1 MASTYSTDLKLEL
14 MVTGENSGTW
24 GDKTNTNLN
33 LLDQAVS
40 GYQLVTVTAN
50 TTLVMSNATISNARN
65 AVLELS
71 GTIAANTTVNMPAIQ
86 KTYIVKN
93 NTTGAYTLT
102 FRGALQTTN
111 FVTWSATDK
120 ATKILY
126 CDSINVVS
134 VDLSSLS
141 GTIGT
146 SQISNNAITTA
157 LLNTAAV
164 LSYNISANAV
174 GSTQLD
180 TASVTSF
187 KIAAG
192 AVGPTQLSNTAV
204 TAGSYTSA
212 SITVDAQG
220 RLTAASSGAGGAGG
234 FALKTY
240 AEGPAT
246 GTYTSN
252 PAANK
257 ALVFMWGGGGGGSS
271 TGCGGAG
278 YGAQGGAS
286 LIGFKNAYPVAGGV
300 SIAYTVGAKGTG
312 GTGGPSLG
320 LAGNAGGLSRFG
332 PAPAPVMTIN
342 GGNGAGTNAQGTNGT
357 ATGTDYTFPA
367 VSGFYNGNGGTANTP
382 ANTATGR
389 IGGGAFDGFW
399 GQGGNSPGSDNRSP
413 GAGGTPGGNGA
424 MFIWENTAS

>member
-93 NTTGAYTLT
+93 NTTGAFTVT

-126 CDSINVVS
+126 CDSINVVA
-134 VDLSSLS
+134 VDLTSLS
-141 GTIGT
+141 GLITG
-146 SQISNNAITTA
+146 SQISSATIATGNIANNAITTA
-157 LLNTAAV
+157 LLNTSAV

-180 TASVTSF
+180 TAAVTSF

-204 TAGSYTSA
+204 TAGSYTAA

-220 RLTAASSGAGGAGG
+220 RITAASSGTGGGAGG
-234 FALKTY
+234 FVPKLLSQ
-240 AEGPAT
+240 GPAS
-246 GTYTSN
+246 GTYTASPTANRLAVYLYAGAGRPGTGAPNGPSGGFGGFGGWGFFDKPITQPFSQPYSIGGTGNQN
-252 PAANK
+252 PPGDFRSGAPGNPGGNTTIAN
-257 ALVFMWGGGGGGSS
+257 VGTVNGGGGGGGGGYNVPTGPSS
-271 TGCGGAG
+271 PGTAPTATIAPPNQYRGMSGAPFG
-278 YGAQGGAS
+278 Q
-286 LIGFKNAYPVAGGV
+286 
-300 SIAYTVGAKGTG
+300 GTG
-312 GTGGPSLG
+312 DYGLTGTNSPGGFVQNL
-320 LAGNAGGLSRFG
+320 NAPNVG
-332 PAPAPVMTIN
+332 P
-342 GGNGAGTNAQGTNGT
+342 NAQG
-357 ATGTDYTFPA
+357 AII
-367 VSGFYNGNGGTANTP
+367 V
-382 ANTATGR
+382 
-389 IGGGAFDGFW
+389 
-399 GQGGNSPGSDNRSP
+399 
-413 GAGGTPGGNGA
+413 
-424 MFIWENTAS
+424 WENTGT

>member
-50 TTLVMSNATISNARN
+50 TTLVMTNATISNARN

-71 GTIAANTTVNMPAIQ
+71 GTIASNTTVNMPAIQ

-93 NTTGAYTLT
+93 STTGAFTVT
-102 FRGALQTTN
+102 FAGALQTTN

-120 ATKILY
+120 STKILY

-141 GTIGT
+141 GLITGSKISSGTIT
-146 SQISNNAITTA
+146 TANISNNAITNA
-157 LLNTAAV
+157 LLDTNSV
-164 LSYNISANAV
+164 KSYNISANAV

-204 TAGSYTSA
+204 TAGSYTTA

-220 RLTAASSGAGGAGG
+220 RITAASSG
-234 FALKTY
+234 T
-240 AEGPAT
+240 
-246 GTYTSN
+246 
-252 PAANK
+252 
-257 ALVFMWGGGGGGSS
+257 GGGGGGFVPTIMQAGPVSGTYTANVNANRLAVYMWGAGGGGGGGNWAS
-271 TGCGGAG
+271 NSAGTGGAG
-278 YGAQGGAS
+278 GYGFYNAPVAKPFSAPYQIGAGGNSGNNSQGGRGTSGSGNAGTPTFVTNVGTVNS
-286 LIGFKNAYPVAGGV
+286 GNGGSGIGFGV
-300 SIAYTVGAKGTG
+300 SNPVPSGTAGTAPGATFVMPSRSFILGVEYGNGGYGGYASSCTAQSG
-312 GTGGPSLG
+312 GTGS
-320 LAGNAGGLSRFG
+320 AGYMLLYEN
-332 PAPAPVMTIN
+332 I
-342 GGNGAGTNAQGTNGT
+342 GT
-357 ATGTDYTFPA
+357 
-367 VSGFYNGNGGTANTP
+367 
-382 ANTATGR
+382 
-389 IGGGAFDGFW
+389 
-399 GQGGNSPGSDNRSP
+399 
-413 GAGGTPGGNGA
+413 
-424 MFIWENTAS
+424 

>member
-93 NTTGAYTLT
+93 NTTGAFTVT

-111 FVTWSATDK
+111 FVTWSTTDK

-126 CDSINVVS
+126 CDSINVVA
-134 VDLSSLS
+134 VDLSTLS

-146 SQISNNAITTA
+146 SQIANNAITTA
-157 LLNTAAV
+157 LLNTSAV

-220 RLTAASSGAGGAGG
+220 RLTAASSGTGGGAGMG
-234 FALKTY
+234 IPVLIA
-240 AEGPAT
+240 AGPAT
-246 GTYTSN
+246 GTYTAN
-252 PAANK
+252 ANANRIAVYAWAGGGGGAPGAARTGGSGGYGFYNYPIASK
-257 ALVFMWGGGGGGSS
+257 PFSQPYSVGAGGGGGSA
-271 TGCGGAG
+271 GGATNLTNVG
-278 YGAQGGAS
+278 TVNGGGGNNTVPGNQPGAS
-286 LIGFKNAYPVAGGV
+286 LSGYVRSFI
-300 SIAYTVGAKGTG
+300 TGATYGTG
-312 GTGGPSLG
+312 GSGGSF
-320 LAGNAGGLSRFG
+320 NHC
-332 PAPAPVMTIN
+332 
-342 GGNGAGTNAQGTNGT
+342 
-357 ATGTDYTFPA
+357 
-367 VSGFYNGNGGTANTP
+367 
-382 ANTATGR
+382 
-389 IGGGAFDGFW
+389 
-399 GQGGNSPGSDNRSP
+399 GSDNPNP
-413 GAGGTPGGNGA
+413 GSSGVQGA
-424 MFIWENTAS
+424 LVIFENTGT

>member
-50 TTLVMSNATISNARN
+50 TTLVMTNATISNARN

-71 GTIAANTTVNMPAIQ
+71 GTIASNTTVNMPAIQ

-93 NTTGAYTLT
+93 STTGAFTVT

-120 ATKILY
+120 TTKILY

-134 VDLSSLS
+134 VDLSTLS
-141 GTIGT
+141 GTVGT
-146 SQISNNAITTA
+146 SQIANNAITNA
-157 LLNTAAV
+157 LLDTNSV
-164 LSYNISANAV
+164 KSYNISANAV

-220 RLTAASSGAGGAGG
+220 RITAASSGSAGAGMG
-234 FALKTY
+234 IPVLY
-240 AEGPAT
+240 AVGPST
-246 GTYTSN
+246 GTYTKN
-252 PAANK
+252 NAANRIG
-257 ALVFMWGGGGGGSS
+257 AYLLGGGGGG
-271 TGCGGAG
+271 GGARFESIGGKGG
-278 YGAQGGAS
+278 YG
-286 LIGFKNAYPVAGGV
+286 GFGFYNYPSTTAFSQPY
-300 SIAYTVGAKGTG
+300 SI
-312 GTGGPSLG
+312 GGPGNGGGGSNG
-320 LAGNAGGLSRFG
+320 PGGAGNAGGATNITNLG
-332 PAPAPVMTIN
+332 TVN
-342 GGNGAGTNAQGTNGT
+342 GGSGGSGGPPGAAGAQGNAPGAAFTV
-357 ATGTDYTFPA
+357 PA
-367 VSGFYNGNGGTANTP
+367 LALSPMFVVGGNYGNGGAGGGPSCGPGQAGNP
-382 ANTATGR
+382 GSAAG
-389 IGGGAFDGFW
+389 IGGSIVIF
-399 GQGGNSPGSDNRSP
+399 
-413 GAGGTPGGNGA
+413 
-424 MFIWENTAS
+424 ENTGT

>member
-50 TTLVMSNATISNARN
+50 TTLVMTNATISNARN

-71 GTIAANTTVNMPAIQ
+71 GTIASNTTVNMPAIQ

-93 NTTGAYTLT
+93 STTGAFTVT
-102 FRGALQTTN
+102 FAGALQTTN

-120 ATKILY
+120 STKILY

-141 GTIGT
+141 GLITGSKISSGTIT
-146 SQISNNAITTA
+146 TANISNNAITNA
-157 LLNTAAV
+157 LLDTNSV
-164 LSYNISANAV
+164 KSYNISANAV

-212 SITVDAQG
+212 AITVDAQG
-220 RLTAASSGAGGAGG
+220 RITAASSGTGGGAGASVLKL
-234 FALKTY
+234 FA
-240 AEGPAT
+240 AGPSSGTFTAT
-246 GTYTSN
+246 PT
-252 PAANK
+252 ANRLMVYM
-257 ALVFMWGGGGGGSS
+257 AGGGGGGKS
-271 TGCGGAG
+271 
-278 YGAQGGAS
+278 
-286 LIGFKNAYPVAGGV
+286 
-300 SIAYTVGAKGTG
+300 
-312 GTGGPSLG
+312 GPST
-320 LAGNAGGLSRFG
+320 SF
-332 PAPAPVMTIN
+332 
-342 GGNGAGTNAQGTNGT
+342 
-357 ATGTDYTFPA
+357 
-367 VSGFYNGNGGTANTP
+367 
-382 ANTATGR
+382 
-389 IGGGAFDGFW
+389 
-399 GQGGNSPGSDNRSP
+399 
-413 GAGGTPGGNGA
+413 PGGNGGFGFWNA
-424 MFIWENTAS
+424 PVTAPFSAPYAVGAQGNAVGGNAASNSGGATNLTNIGTANGGVAGTTGGSGTSGNAPGAALTLPINSFGGPIQVTQVGGPGYNVSLQYGWGAAGNLFNNGGSCPSAGGNPGLPGVLMVYDNSGT

>member
-40 GYQLVTVTAN
+40 GYQSVTVTAN

-126 CDSINVVS
+126 CDSINVVA
-134 VDLSSLS
+134 VDLTSLS
-141 GTIGT
+141 GLITGSQISSGTIATGN
-146 SQISNNAITTA
+146 ISNNAITTA
-157 LLNTAAV
+157 LLNT
-164 LSYNISANAV
+164 SA
-174 GSTQLD
+174 
-180 TASVTSF
+180 VTSVNIASF
-187 KIAAG
+187 AVTSTKIDTTAVQSYHVAAG
-192 AVGPTQLSNTAV
+192 AIGPTQLSNTAV

-220 RLTAASSGAGGAGG
+220 RITAASSATGGGAGMAILKLTVQAPASG
-234 FALKTY
+234 TFTAAPTANRLALY
-240 AEGPAT
+240 M
-246 GTYTSN
+246 Y
-252 PAANK
+252 
-257 ALVFMWGGGGGGSS
+257 GGGGGGS
-271 TGCGGAG
+271 GNPGACEGGSAG
-278 YGAQGGAS
+278 YGFWNIPITQPYSVPYVLGNAGPGGQS
-286 LIGFKNAYPVAGGV
+286 SGE
-300 SIAYTVGAKGTG
+300 GTNRNFG
-312 GTGGPSLG
+312 S
-320 LAGNAGGLSRFG
+320 AGNASTWGAPG
-332 PAPAPVMTIN
+332 PTQYVANT
-342 GGNGAGTNAQGTNGT
+342 GQAGTNVRGSDGNAPTSSYVFKRNQFNGPSYSGNPGSPGFICVFDN
-357 ATGTDYTFPA
+357 TGT
-367 VSGFYNGNGGTANTP
+367 
-382 ANTATGR
+382 
-389 IGGGAFDGFW
+389 
-399 GQGGNSPGSDNRSP
+399 
-413 GAGGTPGGNGA
+413 
-424 MFIWENTAS
+424 